1 MSDVFDGIRL
11 VSWDVDGTLYSERA
25 LRRALWRRVLS
36 LRNLAEVSGLR
47 ATLREVNRQ
56 RAGDARVR
64 PERAPTDPTRLAA
77 QEEFLTEFLKHI
89 PPRPEVIGLLERA
102 KAAGIRQVVLS
113 DFPCEKKL
121 AALGLSGFF
130 DSHAVGATSG
140 FWKPSP
146 TLFRQL
152 ESQCAV
158 TPGQHLHIGDR
169 DDTDGAGARAA
180 GCRFLRL

>member
-11 VSWDVDGTLYSERA
+11 VSWDVDGTLYSERV
-25 LRRALWRRVLS
+25 LRLALWRRVLS
-36 LRNLAEVSGLR
+36 LRNLSEVSGLR

-56 RAGDARVR
+56 RGGDARVQS
-64 PERAPTDPTRLAA
+64 EHALTNAMRLAA
-77 QEEFLTEFLKHI
+77 QEEFLAEFLKRI
-89 PPRPEVIGLLERA
+89 PPRVEAVRLLEQA
-102 KAAGIRQVVLS
+102 KAAGIPQVVLS
-113 DFPCEKKL
+113 DFPCERKL
-121 AALGLSGFF
+121 AALNLAAFF
-130 DSHAVGATSG
+130 HSHAVGATSG

-152 ESQCAV
+152 QSQFSVA
-158 TPGQHLHIGDR
+158 PAQHLHIGDR